1 MDRNFSS
8 QQAPQPRMAYAQG
21 GAIDTDEGA
30 VDPMGA
36 MGGVGDLSQA
46 LASVQNALSFG
57 RKLHGLGGEEEGGA
71 IHTAGRMP
79 AVPGNQSESG
89 APRPQPM
96 PGPLPPTSNPF
107 GKRAEAEPEPDQGGA
122 IDTEEET
129 S

>member
-21 GAIDTDEGA
+21 GAIDTEESS

-36 MGGVGDLSQA
+36 MNGAGNLSQA
-46 LASVQNALSFG
+46 LASVQSALAFG

-71 IHTAGRMP
+71 VQTADRMP

-89 APRPQPM
+89 VARPQPM
-96 PGPLPPTSNPF
+96 PGPLPPTNNPF
-107 GKRAEAEPEPDQGGA
+107 GKRAEAEPDGDEGA
-122 IDTEEET
+122 IDTDEDMA
-129 S
+129 